1 MITRGEERYGITDWK
16 RGKERKGKERKHTV
30 LMRERE
36 KERERER
43 ERERETHTHISSPN
57 LITIYPIVIDKK

>member
-43 ERERETHTHISSPN
+43 EKEREKHTHT
-57 LITIYPIVIDKK
+57 